1 MTTES
6 SAADRVAKDR
16 HRAMW
21 AGGDYP
27 RLAGDLIGGLG
38 PALVGAAGL
47 GPGDRVLDV
56 AAGTGNAALAAAR
69 AGAEVTASDLTPELL
84 EAGRR
89 GAEAEGLGLSWEV
102 ADAEHLPYDDDTFD
116 VVMSCVG
123 VMFAPHHERAAAELV
138 RVCRRDGTIALLSWT
153 PEGFGGQVLAALQ
166 PFMPPPPPGAQAPAL
181 WGVEQHLTDLLG
193 AGVADLGSTRQD
205 LEVRGFATGEEWRDY
220 FKEFFGPVILAY
232 RTIEDDPARTAALD
246 ADLAEVPRRFGVD
259 EGPMLWEYLLTT
271 ARKA

>member
-6 SAADRVAKDR
+6 TAADRAVKDR

-21 AGGDYP
+21 ASGDYP
-27 RLAGDLIGGLG
+27 RLASDLIAGLG

-47 GPGDRVLDV
+47 TSGDRVLDV

-89 GAEAEGLGLSWEV
+89 VAEAEGLTLAWDA
-102 ADAEHLPYDDDTFD
+102 ADAEHLPYADDTFD

-123 VMFAPHHERAAAELV
+123 VMFAPHHEQAAEELV

-153 PEGFGGQVLAALQ
+153 PQGFGGQVLAALQ
-166 PFMPPPPPGAQAPAL
+166 PFVPPPPPGAQAPAL
-181 WGVEQHLTDLLG
+181 WGVEDHLTDLLG
-193 AGVADLGSTRQD
+193 AGATDLRSTRQD
-205 LEVRGFATGEEWRDY
+205 LEVGGFSTGEEWRDY
-220 FKEFFGPVILAY
+220 FKAFFGPVIRAY
-232 RTIEDDPARTAALD
+232 RNVEDDPERTAALD
-246 ADLAEVPRRFGVD
+246 ADLAEVPRRFGIE
-259 EGPMLWEYLLTT
+259 EGPMRWEYLLTT